1 MRKGDEI
8 RMGVDA
14 CVPSIPGVVLQ
25 LMKIYLHNIEDR
37 VVNLTTDNFCIGIIS
52 LFMLCL

>member
-1 MRKGDEI
+1 MGKGDEI